1 MLESSS
7 LSPGTNLT
15 KEKNGM
21 NTTYKRLGDHKK
33 VDLIPY
39 IKESIGERTDVKIYV
54 GTDSQN
60 IAYHTQYATVIV
72 LHFGNSGGHVLYAKE
87 RLPIVRDSFTRLWK
101 EVEMSLSIAEF
112 MREGGLPRVDYID
125 LDLNP
130 DPKYRS
136 NMVLR
141 SALGYVESMG
151 YTARCKP
158 NAPMASSVADSI
170 CH

>member
-1 MLESSS
+1 MSM
-7 LSPGTNLT
+7 PVRFRQAVQTT
-15 KEKNGM
+15 KEKREM
-21 NTTYKRLGDHKK
+21 KTYKRLSDHRV

-39 IKESIGERTDVKIYV
+39 IKECIGNREDVKIYI

-60 IAYHTQYATVIV
+60 IGERTQYATVVV
-72 LHFGNSGGHVLYAKE
+72 LHFGNSGGHVIYSKE
-87 RLPIVRDSFTRLWK
+87 SMPVVRDSFTRLWK
-101 EVEMSLSIAEF
+101 EVESSLSTAEY
-112 MREGGLPRVDYID
+112 MREGGLPRANYID

-151 YTARCKP
+151 YSARCKP
-158 NAPMASSVADSI
+158 NAVIASTVADAI

>member
-1 MLESSS
+1 
-7 LSPGTNLT
+7 
-15 KEKNGM
+15 M
-21 NTTYKRLGDHKK
+21 NATYKRLGDHKK

-39 IKESIGERTDVKIYV
+39 IKESIGDRTDVKIYV

-101 EVEMSLSIAEF
+101 EVEMSLSIAEY

-158 NAPMASSVADSI
+158 NAPMASSVADAI